1 MDSKPPFEVVFLC
14 VKLHNTPKVRISR
27 IEDRSSK
34 KQKAHDGNH
43 ELFNSTQPV
52 KVKEKYLC
60 A

>member
-1 MDSKPPFEVVFLC
+1 MIKKPPQRVVFLC
-14 VKLHNTPKVRISR
+14 MKLHNKPEVRISK

>member
-1 MDSKPPFEVVFLC
+1 M
-14 VKLHNTPKVRISR
+14 KLHNKPEGQISR
-27 IEDRSSK
+27 IEDRSLK